1 MRVLI
6 VDDEAPARRRLA
18 RLLAAV
24 PGLEVV
30 GEAADGITALQQ
42 VQQLAPQ
49 AIFLDVQMPQVDGL
63 QVAASLPDPAP
74 AIVFVTAHDRHA
86 VAAFDAGALDYV
98 LKPVDPARL
107 LRAVERLRER
117 MQRAQR
123 APLEAPP
130 AQLLIADR
138 GRTQV
143 VRVDE
148 IAWLEAAD
156 NYVVIHATGRELLMR
171 RTLAGLLD
179 DLGEGFVRTHRG
191 AAVALA
197 HVLAV
202 LPQDKGD
209 AQIRLRGG
217 GSAPCSRNHR
227 AALMAR
233 LAAHGAPPVHPA
245 SPPVRPGT

>member
-6 VDDEAPARRRLA
+6 VDDEAPARRRLV

-30 GEAADGITALQQ
+30 GEAADGMTALQQ
-42 VQQLAPQ
+42 VQHLVPQ

-74 AIVFVTAHDRHA
+74 AIVFVTAHERHA

-117 MQRAQR
+117 LSVARR
-123 APLEAPP
+123 TPLEAPP

-138 GRTQV
+138 GRTHV
-143 VRVDE
+143 VRVDD
-148 IAWLEAAD
+148 ITWLEAAD
-156 NYVVIHATGRELLMR
+156 NYVVVHAAGRALLMR

-179 DLGEGFVRTHRG
+179 DLGAGFVRTHRG
-191 AAVALA
+191 AAVAVA
-197 HVLAV
+197 QVVAV
-202 LPQDKGD
+202 LPLDKGD
-209 AQIRLRGG
+209 AEVRLQGG
-217 GSAPCSRNHR
+217 GCAPCSRNHR
-227 AALMAR
+227 SALMAR
-233 LAAHGAPPVHPA
+233 LGERPPAHPA
-245 SPPVRPGT
+245 GPPVRPST